1 MKNCI
6 KRIQRLKYAIFL
18 FKRETGSKGLSNGNN
33 VKGMAIW
40 LNWLLNEGL
49 NHFCACKRFERQK
62 RFKTSSR
69 GEITIDVLTHERI
82 KLRLKFLT
90 GLFDI
95 LE

>member
-6 KRIQRLKYAIFL
+6 KTIQRLKYAIFL
-18 FKRETGSKGLSNGNN
+18 LKREAGSKGLSNGNN
-33 VKGMAIW
+33 VKRVAIW
-40 LNWLLNEGL
+40 LNWL
-49 NHFCACKRFERQK
+49 
-62 RFKTSSR
+62 